1 MATCG
6 NLKPATA
13 SVLHDLLG
21 FNINFPRSGVFIHMV
36 NKEGWKYDATFTVRV
51 DKATKNRLW
60 EAAEASGIAPSEYIR
75 DVLARAK
82 LPEDLLARL
91 TPKCRE
97 RVEKLAAR
105 SDRDAATMLMDLIPN
120 AIPVLFDN
128 VGYGV

>member
-1 MATCG
+1 M
-6 NLKPATA
+6 
-13 SVLHDLLG
+13 
-21 FNINFPRSGVFIHMV
+21 IIHMV
-36 NKEGWKYDATFTVRV
+36 NKDKWKYDATFTVRV
-51 DKATKNRLW
+51 DGATKDRLW
-60 EAAEASGIAPSEYIR
+60 KEAKDKGIAPSEYIR